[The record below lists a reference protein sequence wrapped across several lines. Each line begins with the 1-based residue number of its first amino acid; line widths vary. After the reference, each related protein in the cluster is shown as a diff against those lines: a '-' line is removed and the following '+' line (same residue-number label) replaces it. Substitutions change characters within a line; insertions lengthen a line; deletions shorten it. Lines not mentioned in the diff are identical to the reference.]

1 MPYYGLAYK
10 EAFKLQRIMLQ
21 LASSDDVKPADRATC
36 ARVWET
42 LEDRKRI
49 IRGVL
54 KPGSVN
60 ESRKGSAQPDKRR
73 RRSDD
78 DVKPVGHAMSKPS
91 VAVEPEPVGPV
102 EPKRDESAK
111 SATVEQRTDPKH
123 SDPAPEPIAQDKPR
137 TAQPDPGPC
146 PTE

>member
-1 MPYYGLAYK
+1 MYYGLAYK
-10 EAFKLQRIMLQ
+10 EAFQLQRLAIKRASDPDISPSQ
-21 LASSDDVKPADRATC
+21 LAALMHAWDTM
-36 ARVWET
+36 
-42 LEDRKRI
+42 EDRKRI

-60 ESRKGSAQPDKRR
+60 ESRKGSAQPEKRR

-78 DVKPVGHAMSKPS
+78 DVKPVGHATSKPS

-102 EPKRDESAK
+102 ESQRTEPAK
-111 SATVEQRTDPKH
+111 SATVEQRNEPKQ
-123 SDPAPEPIAQDKPR
+123 SDPAPEPIVQDDPR
-137 TAQPDPGPC
+137 TAPPGQTN